1 MNWRIKGAVQ
11 KALSILPFGVAAN
24 DLLRAAVGGRRR
36 LDDEIA
42 TKVEADW
49 LVLAAHMRRLGLPMA
64 GREYLEIG
72 TGWYPTLPFCFS
84 LSGASRS
91 RTFDLTRH
99 MNAAMTARLVDC
111 LEAHLPA
118 IAKAAGRELPAV
130 EADYRALAAAGSLE
144 ARLAAARVDYH
155 APADATRTG
164 LPEGSVDV
172 VYSNSVLEHV
182 PRAVIA
188 AMMAETRRI
197 LRPGGVAIHS
207 VNCGDHYAYFDRSIT
222 QVNYL
227 AYTEREWRKWNN
239 DIQYQ
244 NRLRARDF
252 LALAGEAGLELVF
265 EEHHAKPRLLEQ
277 VAAMRIAPEFRDYPP
292 EQLACTSIDFVARRP
307 A

>member
-1 MNWRIKGAVQ
+1 MNWRFKGAIQ

-24 DLLRAAVGGRRR
+24 DLLRAALGGRRR
-36 LDDEIA
+36 LEREIA
-42 TKVEADW
+42 IKVLDDW
-49 LVLAAHMRRLGLPMA
+49 LVLARHLHRLALPFA

-72 TGWYPTLPFCFS
+72 TGWYPTLPFCFG
-84 LSGASRS
+84 LAGAR
-91 RTFDLTRH
+91 RTWTYDLTRH
-99 MNAAMTARLVDC
+99 LNEAMTARLVEC
-111 LEAHLPA
+111 LEPHLPA
-118 IAKAAGRELPAV
+118 IAQAGARDLAEVRADHAV
-130 EADYRALAAAGSLE
+130 LAAAGTLAS
-144 ARLAAARVDYH
+144 RLKAARVEYR

-164 LPEGSVDV
+164 LPEASVDV

-188 AMMAETRRI
+188 AMMAETRRV

-252 LALAGEAGLELVF
+252 LALAEGAGLELVF
-265 EEHHAKPRLLEQ
+265 EEHHAKPHLLAQ
-277 VAAMRIAPEFRDYPP
+277 VASMRIAPEFRDYPP

-307 A
+307 G

>member
-1 MNWRIKGAVQ
+1 MNWRVKGAIQ
-11 KALSILPFGVAAN
+11 KALSILPLGVAAN

-36 LDDEIA
+36 LDREIA

-49 LVLAAHMRRLGLPMA
+49 LVLAAHMRRLGLPLE

-99 MNAAMTARLVDC
+99 MNAGMTARLVEC
-111 LEAHLPA
+111 LEGHLPA
-118 IAKAAGRELPAV
+118 IAKAAGREPAAV
-130 EADYRALAAAGSLE
+130 EADWRALAAAGSLK

-164 LPEGSVDV
+164 LPDASVDV

-182 PRAVIA
+182 PGAVIA
-188 AMMAETRRI
+188 AMMAETRRV

-252 LALAGEAGLELVF
+252 LALAEGAGLELVF
-265 EEHHAKPRLLEQ
+265 EEHHAKPHLLAQ
-277 VAAMRIAPEFRDYPP
+277 VASMRIAPEFRDYPP

-307 A
+307 G